1 MCMMLRIPLLIIRL
15 VHTSLFTCADFNANE
30 ELINC
35 SRSFA
40 LDSVHVKC
48 EIRGLERAL
57 HLIFTTIK
65 PAIFE
70 VSKKMNKIGMKP
82 FFDIEECLGPF
93 TCCTQAYCSEIQL
106 WYSCINW
113 MKSVRRMKWQQCVG
127 AFFRWQIE
135 VSSNKMH
142 ECKNSPFYS
151 CRWKRGWSWPCFDT
165 TLPALLCKSCLSY
178 AN

>member
-1 MCMMLRIPLLIIRL
+1 MCMMLRIPLLILGL
-15 VHTSLFTCADFNANE
+15 VHPSLFTYADFNADE
-30 ELINC
+30 ELINVLSLIC
-35 SRSFA
+35 
-40 LDSVHVKC
+40 
-48 EIRGLERAL
+48 IRFG
-57 HLIFTTIK
+57 TC
-65 PAIFE
+65 
-70 VSKKMNKIGMKP
+70 KMRNPRFGASLTSNFHDHQTHHFRGIQKNEQIGMKP
-82 FFDIEECLGPF
+82 FFDIQECLGPF

-135 VSSNKMH
+135 VLSNKMH

-165 TLPALLCKSCLSY
+165 TLPPLLCKSCLSY